1 MKRVVV
7 LVVAFSMLFV
17 AVPTESDAG
26 VIAGVATEWAQILNH
41 VQLVLTYIRQGIQLE
56 TQMQQLAEQLKQGR
70 GSPQQIFGSI
80 QQDLSQL
87 AQIVQGGQALAY
99 SMANLDAQF
108 RSTFPGYSSR
118 TSGYFNDY
126 QKWSQTSLDTTL
138 STLRAVGLQG
148 QQLNSAQSVLAQLR
162 MMSTGAAGEME
173 AAQVGNQIAE
183 QQVEQLMALRQL
195 MLVDLQSKQAYQA
208 EQIQKEQA
216 AAAAGQQVF
225 GKQHM
230 VTDDKKY

>member
-7 LVVAFSMLFV
+7 FVVAFSMLF
-17 AVPTESDAG
+17 AGAPTPSDAG
-26 VIAGVATEWAQILNH
+26 VIAGVATEWTQILNH
-41 VQLVLTYIRQGIQLE
+41 VQLIQSYIRQGL
-56 TQMQQLAEQLKQGR
+56 QLANELKHYQLALKESLIQ
-70 GSPQQIFGSI
+70 PNQVFGVI
-80 QQDLSQL
+80 QQDLGQL
-87 AQIVQGGQALAY
+87 AQLVQGGRALAY

-108 RSTFPGYSSR
+108 RNTFTGYGFR
-118 TSGYFNDY
+118 TQGYYQDY

-138 STLRAVGLQG
+138 NSLKAAGFHG
-148 QQLNSAQSVLAQLR
+148 QQLQTQQAILAALRAQ
-162 MMSTGAAGEME
+162 STGAGGEVQAIE
-173 AAQVGNQIAE
+173 VGNQIAE

-230 VTDDKKY
+230 ATDDKKY

>member
-1 MKRVVV
+1 MKKVMVFTVV
-7 LVVAFSMLFV
+7 LSLLFLG
-17 AVPTESDAG
+17 VPAPTNAG
-26 VIAGVATEWAQILNH
+26 VVGGVATEWTQILNH
-41 VQLVLTYIRQGIQLE
+41 VQLIMGYIRQGIQLE
-56 TQMQQLAEQLKQGR
+56 TQMQQFAEQLKQGR

-80 QQDLSQL
+80 QQDLGQL

-99 SMANLDAQF
+99 SMGNLDAQF
-108 RSTFPGYSSR
+108 RSTFPGYSSS
-118 TSGYFNDY
+118 TSGYFNNY
-126 QKWSQTSLDTTL
+126 KKWSQTSLDTTL

-162 MMSTGAAGEME
+162 MMSMGAGGQME
-173 AAQVGNQIAE
+173 AAEVGNQIAE

-216 AAAAGQQVF
+216 DKAALEQMF
-225 GKQHM
+225 GTQPL
-230 VTDDKKY
+230 VTDQKKY

>member
-17 AVPTESDAG
+17 AVPTESDAV
-26 VIAGVATEWAQILNH
+26 VIAGVATEWTQILNH
-41 VQLVLTYIRQGIQLE
+41 VQLIQSYIRQGL
-56 TQMQQLAEQLKQGR
+56 QLANELKHYQLALKESLIQ
-70 GSPQQIFGSI
+70 PNQVFGVI
-80 QQDLSQL
+80 QQDLGQL
-87 AQIVQGGQALAY
+87 AQLVQGGRALAY

-108 RSTFPGYSSR
+108 RNTFTGYGFR
-118 TSGYFNDY
+118 TQGYYQDY

-138 STLRAVGLQG
+138 NALKAAGFHG
-148 QQLNSAQSVLAQLR
+148 QQLRSQQAILAALRAQ
-162 MMSTGAAGEME
+162 STGAGGEVQAIE
-173 AAQVGNQIAE
+173 VGNQIAE

-208 EQIQKEQA
+208 EQIQKDQA

-230 VTDDKKY
+230 VTDEKKY

>member
-1 MKRVVV
+1 MKRAVV
-7 LVVAFSMLFV
+7 LVLACSMLFV
-17 AVPTESDAG
+17 AVPTLSDAG
-26 VIAGVATEWAQILNH
+26 VIAGVATEWTQILNH
-41 VQLVLTYIRQGIQLE
+41 VQLIQSYIRQGL
-56 TQMQQLAEQLKQGR
+56 QLANELKHYQLALKESLIQ
-70 GSPQQIFGSI
+70 PNQVFGVI
-80 QQDLSQL
+80 QQDLGQL
-87 AQIVQGGQALAY
+87 AQLVQGGRALAY

-108 RSTFPGYSSR
+108 RNTFTGYGFR
-118 TSGYFNDY
+118 TQGYYQDY

-138 STLRAVGLQG
+138 NSLKAAGFHG
-148 QQLNSAQSVLAQLR
+148 QQLQSQQAILAALRAQ
-162 MMSTGAAGEME
+162 STGAGGEVQAIE
-173 AAQVGNQIAE
+173 VGNQIAE